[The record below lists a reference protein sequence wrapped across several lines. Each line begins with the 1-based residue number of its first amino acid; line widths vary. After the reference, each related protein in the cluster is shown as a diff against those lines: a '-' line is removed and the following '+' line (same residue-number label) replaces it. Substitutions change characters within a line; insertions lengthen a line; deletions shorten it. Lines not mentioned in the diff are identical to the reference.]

1 MRIAA
6 IDPLPRRAELYRVF
20 TAALGVD
27 PASVRALAWRDET
40 LERHTGRTG
49 FDLLAARDD
58 SGRIV
63 GFAYGYTGAYGQWW
77 TDLVA
82 RHLDDATRATWLDP
96 PHFEVVELHVDP
108 GAQRTGI
115 GTALLDALLAR
126 QTHDRAVLAT
136 DPRSPSAPPFYRR
149 HGWTRLGSY
158 PARGGPKDVLGK
170 AGLAAAGGQAGGPRR

>member
-1 MRIAA
+1 VRIAA

-27 PASVRALAWRDET
+27 PASARGLAWRDET
-40 LERHTGRTG
+40 LALHAGRTG
-49 FDLLAARDD
+49 FVLLAALDD
-58 SGRIV
+58 ADRIA

-82 RHLDDATRATWLDP
+82 HHLDDDARAEWLDP
-96 PHFEVVELHVDP
+96 PHFEVVELHVHP
-108 GAQRTGI
+108 AAQRAGI

-126 QTHDRAVLAT
+126 QAHDRAVLST
-136 DPRSPSAPPFYRR
+136 DPGSASAPPFYRK

-170 AGLAAAGGQAGGPRR
+170 AGLAAAGGHAGAPRR